1 MYILLNNLIGGARTS
16 DKEKPH
22 EHDKKNLK
30 KLATFVN
37 LLNDKF
43 AAIHAINTE
52 DKEIKI
58 KYNKKCYKVIL
69 ITEHDIPTV
78 GTNDDN
84 YFKCRIKYINDNGDQ
99 IIIPWHLSIYSTK
112 YNINLDAKIS
122 YVHITRETRE
132 EFPHNR
138 KMVDNYNA
146 LSENTKLIVD
156 EINKIL
162 KNPSRIYFDEYT
174 IEDIIETLKN
184 NVQLN
189 RLLYSFSSELS
200 IKKKFDLS
208 NDNTKILE
216 LEEFLFKE
224 GIIHILLEFNEKIN
238 INRINTNKEITT
250 INKNNFKKEN
260 DKIKDDNDLRYKINK
275 NKCALKTETY
285 NELIKNNFECYLED
299 EEYYN
304 TNQNFNDLKKRK
316 ETKLTE
322 EKKGLDTEI
331 ISLKKK
337 ISDKQ
342 IKIKN
347 LKIDYEENKLNKQ
360 FLNKST
366 DFKNTLTNL
375 SLWSIK
381 VLDNEENINTLD
393 KNSLFD
399 SSIIEC
405 IESHTNIKS
414 LDEKDDFLT
423 KFDSNKKNELI
434 IDNNKLLIVNKELKK
449 ILKNKS
455 NIKYKNN
462 FNSFY
467 FIYKK
472 PNFKI
477 IFKSNNFIEY
487 SEYLDAKFNN
497 NSVLNSYN
505 YILSKSL
512 TSSRSKK
519 TSIPNSIKSLE
530 NKTFNSIKNKL
541 KQNKNYLD
549 NYINNYITKYVNNYK
564 KKGKY
569 DKISDLKGKIDEYKK
584 KIEDKENEYDNK
596 IKIIVNN
603 ILSILYKTYLKLI
616 IVFPKLIK
624 KQQKED
630 IKRLL
635 TEDLEKNTH
644 KYNLMQEDYDKII
657 DNINKKITDININN
671 ALTSENNTFLKHA
684 NTLLEINDDDTNF
697 YTTYD
702 IIIFTLTSQEQKIVK
717 QNKKANKK
725 VTDFYIELVKTKDNA
740 KFENTDK
747 LLQEI
752 LSLFIEIINNDY
764 MNKIE
769 ENKKDLTQKLEIY
782 KVNISELKKEVNILK
797 EKKKKLENIIQNEPE
812 LNEKYYNEV
821 NKIYEKL
828 DRKT

>member
-1 MYILLNNLIGGARTS
+1 MYILLNNLIGGAKTS

-189 RLLYSFSSELS
+189 RLLYSFSGELS

-238 INRINTNKEITT
+238 INRINKNKEITI

-304 TNQNFNDLKKRK
+304 TNQNFNDLKK
-316 ETKLTE
+316 
-322 EKKGLDTEI
+322 EKK
-331 ISLKKK
+331 
-337 ISDKQ
+337 
-342 IKIKN
+342 
-347 LKIDYEENKLNKQ
+347 
-360 FLNKST
+360 
-366 DFKNTLTNL
+366 
-375 SLWSIK
+375 
-381 VLDNEENINTLD
+381 
-393 KNSLFD
+393 
-399 SSIIEC
+399 
-405 IESHTNIKS
+405 
-414 LDEKDDFLT
+414 
-423 KFDSNKKNELI
+423 
-434 IDNNKLLIVNKELKK
+434 
-449 ILKNKS
+449 
-455 NIKYKNN
+455 
-462 FNSFY
+462 
-467 FIYKK
+467 
-472 PNFKI
+472 
-477 IFKSNNFIEY
+477 
-487 SEYLDAKFNN
+487 
-497 NSVLNSYN
+497 
-505 YILSKSL
+505 
-512 TSSRSKK
+512 
-519 TSIPNSIKSLE
+519 
-530 NKTFNSIKNKL
+530 
-541 KQNKNYLD
+541 QN
-549 NYINNYITKYVNNYK
+549 
-564 KKGKY
+564 
-569 DKISDLKGKIDEYKK
+569 
-584 KIEDKENEYDNK
+584 
-596 IKIIVNN
+596 
-603 ILSILYKTYLKLI
+603 
-616 IVFPKLIK
+616 
-624 KQQKED
+624 
-630 IKRLL
+630 
-635 TEDLEKNTH
+635 
-644 KYNLMQEDYDKII
+644 
-657 DNINKKITDININN
+657 
-671 ALTSENNTFLKHA
+671 
-684 NTLLEINDDDTNF
+684 
-697 YTTYD
+697 
-702 IIIFTLTSQEQKIVK
+702 
-717 QNKKANKK
+717 
-725 VTDFYIELVKTKDNA
+725 
-740 KFENTDK
+740 
-747 LLQEI
+747 
-752 LSLFIEIINNDY
+752 
-764 MNKIE
+764 
-769 ENKKDLTQKLEIY
+769 
-782 KVNISELKKEVNILK
+782 
-797 EKKKKLENIIQNEPE
+797 
-812 LNEKYYNEV
+812 
-821 NKIYEKL
+821 
-828 DRKT
+828 